1 MDGQF
6 GEGVL
11 VARGHFEREQ
21 NPIAAMG
28 SLLMKGAPLILFP
41 EGTRGPGSQVQPL
54 KAGVFHLAQATS
66 NLELVLVW
74 IDNSYR
80 VMPKHVV
87 HHCPRRAAVGRS
99 GRFGFHSSGVWPAH

>member
-11 VARGHFEREQ
+11 VARGHFEREE

-28 SLLMKGAPLILFP
+28 LALDEGAPLILFP

-54 KAGVFHLAQATS
+54 RQEYFIWHRQLQTWS
-66 NLELVLVW
+66 LFW
-74 IDNSYR
+74 
-80 VMPKHVV
+80 
-87 HHCPRRAAVGRS
+87 S
-99 GRFGFHSSGVWPAH
+99 GSITHTA